1 MAAVP
6 LMYDKKDKSPMSPA
20 RSDEATN
27 KAVTGR
33 PYRLREAFHQSFDV
47 ISDDPDPGSPR

>member
-1 MAAVP
+1 
-6 LMYDKKDKSPMSPA
+6 MYDKKINA
-20 RSDEATN
+20 DESFRPGKATN

-33 PYRLREAFHQSFDV
+33 PYCLREAFHRSFEV